1 MIITIISLILDG
13 IISVYTNNTMFIPL
27 FTLTSLLITY
37 KNYERKE
44 KIYFIFLSI
53 IGLIYDALYTD
64 IILLNTFVFIIIG
77 LIIKLLNIYLSH
89 KLTSNVVKLLVI
101 IIFYRVI
108 TYIILC
114 ILNYINFEF
123 IILFKSIYNSI
134 FLNIIYLF
142 IITFIDNKISSK

>member
-134 FLNIIYLF
+134 FLNIIYFF